1 MKSLRESLFDKDL
14 VKKDLT
20 IRDTYELLDT
30 CRGINISTSGFNI
43 GQMFDINK
51 LNKYARAYEL
61 HLQRASDSL
70 QKLIGVIA
78 DLPAP
83 NLKNWRR
90 DGWDDLAKKTLSKYI
105 KSAWKQEWNNKVD
118 IDLVYYANDRLG
130 IVIDIDHGEGEFEF
144 VFEPI
149 N

>member
-1 MKSLRESLFDKDL
+1 MKSLQESLFDKDL

-30 CRGINISTSGFNI
+30 NRGMTAVGFPI

-61 HLQRASDSL
+61 PLQRASDSL

-78 DLPAP
+78 DLPVP
-83 NLKNWRR
+83 DIKNYRKN
-90 DGWDDLAKKTLSKYI
+90 GWDDLAKKILSKYI
-105 KSAWKQEWNNKVD
+105 KSTWKQEWNNKVD
-118 IDLVYYANDRLG
+118 IDLVYYANDYLG
-130 IVIDIDHGEGEFEF
+130 FIIGFGHGEGEFEF
-144 VFEPI
+144 VFKPI